1 MFNTDPI
8 RLLSGF
14 AVLAIATAAA
24 ALPSRAQAST
34 PIGTPVMLEG
44 TVRVLVEDYRDHAVT
59 RHILQ
64 SSRGPVE
71 LEFDARPIGLHNG
84 DRIRVRGRSLAMRDG
99 KGGAPVLALDGAS
112 SGSVQLLAASIALA
126 ASMGQQN
133 VALILVNFSDNTTQ
147 PITQAAADS
156 LVFGSANGYYQ
167 ENSFGQTWL
176 AGKSFPWVTISLSST
191 VCDYNALATQAVA
204 AVKAAGGNPDSYA
217 RKVLLFPKNACTWA
231 GLGNLGG
238 SATNA
243 WINGHFS
250 TQVVTHELG
259 HNLGLQH
266 AHALNCDT
274 APMGGT
280 CTTLEYGDVADTMGN
295 IAAAHVSP
303 FAKERIGWLN
313 DGVSPAITQ
322 VSAAGRFNIEAYS
335 SASVGAKAIKIQRGV
350 DGSGRKLWY
359 YVEYR
364 QLIGNDAV
372 LTSGNLT
379 QGLVIR
385 TATEG
390 DDNSSTLLD
399 MTPGSYAL
407 ENTRELQDGALGL
420 GLTYRDAAGIAITTA
435 ALDGSS
441 AGIDVAFGGTPPPTC
456 TRATPMVAITGQTSS
471 VAAGTTL
478 VYTVSVT
485 NRDSSACA
493 SGTFALAA
501 SLPSGFSG
509 ALAASSL
516 SLSPGASASTSLTAT
531 SPSSAPTASYGIG
544 VAASNTTS
552 GSGSASI
559 VYTVSAPLATLS
571 ESVATDKAV
580 YVRGDTVRMTASV
593 SAGGVAVSGASVS
606 FRLTKSNGSITTLT
620 ATSDATGMAVA
631 SYRSNARKDP
641 VGAYAIA
648 ATASSQGRTASAS
661 AAFTVQ

>member
-1 MFNTDPI
+1 MSRPALI
-8 RLLSGF
+8 RLLSGV
-14 AVLAIATAAA
+14 AVLALAAATAAI
-24 ALPSRAQAST
+24 PSRAAASAPT
-34 PIGTPVMLEG
+34 GTPVVLEG

-112 SGSVQLLAASIALA
+112 SGSVQLLAASTALA

-133 VALILVNFSDNTTQ
+133 IALILVNFSDLNTQ
-147 PITQAAADS
+147 PITQADADA
-156 LVFGSANGYYQ
+156 LVFNSANGYYQ
-167 ENSFGQTWL
+167 ENSVGQTWL

-191 VCDYNALATQAVA
+191 VCDYDALATQAVA
-204 AVKAAGGNPDSYA
+204 AVKAAGGNPDAYG

-231 GLGNLGG
+231 GLGTLGG
-238 SATNA
+238 TATNA

-274 APMGGT
+274 APMAGT

-303 FAKERIGWLN
+303 FAKERLGWLN
-313 DGVSPAITQ
+313 DGISPPITTAS
-322 VSAAGRFNIEAYS
+322 VAGRYVIEAYS
-335 SASVGAKAIKIQRGV
+335 SASVGAKAIKIPRGV

-364 QLIGNDAV
+364 QPIGNDAV

-379 QGLVIR
+379 QGLLVR

-390 DDNSSTLLD
+390 DDNSSMLLD
-399 MTPGSYAL
+399 MTPGSYPL

-435 ALDGSS
+435 ALNGSS
-441 AGIDVAFGGTPPPTC
+441 ASIDVAFGGTPPPTC
-456 TRATPMVAITGQTSS
+456 TRATPLVSITGQTAA

-478 VYTVSVT
+478 GYTVSVT

-493 SGTFALAA
+493 AGTFALAA
-501 SLPSGFSG
+501 SLPTGFTG
-509 ALAASSL
+509 ALSASSL

-531 SPSSAPTASYGIG
+531 SATGTAAGGYGIG
-544 VAASNTTS
+544 TAASTSAS
-552 GSGSASI
+552 GSGSAAI
-559 VYTVSAPLATLS
+559 VYTVSAPLASMSDT
-571 ESVATDKAV
+571 VATDKAS
-580 YVRGDTVRMTASV
+580 YVRGDTVRMTARV

-606 FRLTKSNGSITTLT
+606 FAMTRSNGSVTTLS

-631 SYRSNARKDP
+631 SYKSSARKDP
-641 VGAYAIA
+641 AGTYAVA

-661 AAFTVQ
+661 ASFTVQ